1 MAITHINDAYLD
13 DLANVLEEEFPA
25 IIESFINSSSKIL
38 DSISASLLSQDI
50 ESFTL
55 KIHSLKGSCR
65 NVGADHLAELC
76 MKEETFAKNGQV
88 NKMDPA
94 LCDVRQ
100 EFEIVKKC
108 LQDYKVN

>member
-65 NVGADHLAELC
+65 NVGAEHLADLC
-76 MKEETFAKNGQV
+76 MKAEAFSKNGSFVDANAGTGQV
-88 NKMDPA
+88 FPGFD
-94 LCDVRQ
+94 
-100 EFEIVKKC
+100 IIS
-108 LQDYKVN
+108 